1 MFGVI
6 GILVGILCVLFGALG
21 VLFGV
26 IGILFGVIC
35 VLFGVLGVLFGVL
48 GVFVWRTLYIFGV
61 HYIHIFWRNWCLWRW
76 DVVFITFRI
85 WDGASN
91 IFITKN
97 V

>member
-1 MFGVI
+1 MFGVL
-6 GILVGILCVLFGALG
+6 GILVGVL
-21 VLFGV
+21 
-26 IGILFGVIC
+26 C

-48 GVFVWRTLYIFGV
+48 GVFVWRTLYIFGI

-97 V
+97 CVDLCFKSMNKLS